1 MSETTASAEAAR
13 PELPDGDYAIV
24 ELLGHRTLIG
34 RVAEIERFGTKLLQ
48 VEAIFQD
55 RLLTPTLHHGNAIY
69 GMTPCSRDVAR
80 QRQAKHDY
88 QLPAPLLA
96 TIGPDALPA
105 PAAPATVAD
114 LVDDFSD
121 MGDPD
126 DNDEE
131 PF

>member
-1 MSETTASAEAAR
+1 MSATTATAEA
-13 PELPDGDYAIV
+13 PHSELPDGEYAIV

-34 RVAEIERFGTKLLQ
+34 RVAEIERFGTKMLQ

-96 TIGPDALPA
+96 TIAPEALPA
-105 PAAPATVAD
+105 PPAATVLAD

-126 DNDEE
+126 DEE